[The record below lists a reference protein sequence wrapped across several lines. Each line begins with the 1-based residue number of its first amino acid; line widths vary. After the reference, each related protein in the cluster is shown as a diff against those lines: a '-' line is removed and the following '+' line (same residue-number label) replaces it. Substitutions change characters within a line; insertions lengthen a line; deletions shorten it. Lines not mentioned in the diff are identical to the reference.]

1 MGDAAAALRSALGPD
16 RCGRCDDAV
25 LDYVAS
31 VLEDEAFDDVDAALE
46 AVGPLLVRFCGRYTR
61 LAASFCALRP
71 NKSSL
76 VSTDRRRSCG

>member
-46 AVGPLLVRFCGRYTR
+46 AVGPLLVRFSVP
-61 LAASFCALRP
+61 ASSQEASFAAAQAF
-71 NKSSL
+71 
-76 VSTDRRRSCG
+76 V

>member
-1 MGDAAAALRSALGPD
+1 MADDVGAALRAALGAV

-46 AVGPLLVRFCGRYTR
+46 AVGPLLVRKP
-61 LAASFCALRP
+61 AAA
-71 NKSSL
+71 
-76 VSTDRRRSCG
+76 